1 MSEPVNKRGIT
12 VGIFIVIG
20 IAFLIGAVL
29 TIGNLR
35 STFQQKMTIWT
46 MFDDVNGLQA
56 GNNIWFSGVKIGT
69 VKEMELYGRSQVKV
83 TLNISLDAQKYIR
96 KNSMAK
102 IGTDGLIGNKIIVIY
117 GGTPDSPHVQE
128 GDRLMNESMLSTDD
142 ILETLQ
148 ENNLNILKLT
158 KKLSDGEGTLGKLIN
173 DDSVYRSIAA
183 TARNIELAS
192 ADARLLINSLSGFSQ
207 DMNRFGNK
215 LNQKGT
221 LVDKLLTDTMT
232 YTSVRHSVRQLER
245 TMDTISAMVSQLKEA
260 SENPKSPV
268 GVLLYDEETGKDV
281 KKTIRNLE
289 NSSATLEEDLEALKH
304 SFLLRRYFKKKEK
317 EAAKKK

>member
-1 MSEPVNKRGIT
+1 MSEPVNKRGIW

-35 STFQQKMTIWT
+35 STFQKKMTVWT
-46 MFDDVNGLQA
+46 MFDDVNGLQP

-69 VKEMELYGRSQVKV
+69 VKKMELYGRSQVKV

-117 GGTPDSPHVQE
+117 GGTSDSPEVEE
-128 GDRLMNESMLSTDD
+128 GDRLLNENMLSTDD
-142 ILETLQ
+142 ILETVQ
-148 ENNLNILKLT
+148 QNNLNILKLT
-158 KKLSDGEGTLGKLIN
+158 QKLADGEGTLGKLIN
-173 DDSVYRSIAA
+173 SDSVYRSIAS
-183 TARNIELAS
+183 TARSIELAS
-192 ADARLLINSLSGFSQ
+192 ADARLLISSLNNFTN
-207 DMNRFGNK
+207 DMNHFSDK

-221 LVDKLLTDTMT
+221 LVDKVLNDTVT
-232 YTSVRHSVRQLER
+232 YTSVRRSVRQLER
-245 TMDTISAMVSQLKEA
+245 TMDTISVMVSQLKKA

-281 KKTIRNLE
+281 KETIRNLE

-304 SFLLRRYFKKKEK
+304 SFLLRRYFKKKAKEEK
-317 EAAKKK
+317 K

>member
-1 MSEPVNKRGIT
+1 MSEPVNKRGIW

-20 IAFLIGAVL
+20 ISFLVGAVL

-35 STFQQKMTIWT
+35 STFQQKMTVWT
-46 MFDDVNGLQA
+46 IFDDVNGLQS

-117 GGTPDSPHVQE
+117 GGTPDSPQIEE
-128 GDRLMNESMLSTDD
+128 GDRLRNETMISSDD

-158 KKLSDGEGTLGKLIN
+158 KQLSNGEGTLGKLIQS
-173 DDSVYRSIAA
+173 DSVYRSIAS
-183 TARNIELAS
+183 TARSIELAS
-192 ADARLLINSLSGFSQ
+192 ADARQLISSLSHFSH
-207 DMNRFGNK
+207 DMNSFGNK

-221 LVDKLLTDTMT
+221 LVDNILTDTVT
-232 YTSVRHSVRQLER
+232 YASVRQSVRQLER
-245 TMDTISAMVSQLKEA
+245 TMDTISVLVSKLKEA
-260 SENPKSPV
+260 GENTKSPV
-268 GVLLYDEETGKDV
+268 GVLLYDEDAGKHV
-281 KKTIRNLE
+281 KETIRNLE
-289 NSSATLEEDLEALKH
+289 NSSETLEEDLEALKH

-317 EAAKKK
+317 AKK

>member
-20 IAFLIGAVL
+20 IAFLVGAVL

-46 MFDDVNGLQA
+46 IFDDVNGLQA

-117 GGTPDSPHVQE
+117 GGTPDSPQVEE
-128 GDRLMNESMLSTDD
+128 GDRLANEALLSTDD
-142 ILETLQ
+142 ILETVQ
-148 ENNLNILKLT
+148 QNNLNILKLT
-158 KKLSDGEGTLGKLIN
+158 EQLASGQGTIGKLIQS
-173 DDSVYRSIAA
+173 DSLYRSIAN
-183 TARNIELAS
+183 TARSIELAS
-192 ADARLLINSLSGFSQ
+192 ADARNLISSLSHFSQ
-207 DMNRFGNK
+207 EMNQFGNK

-221 LVDKLLTDTMT
+221 LVDKVLTDTVT
-232 YTSVRHSVRQLER
+232 YTSVRRSVRQLER
-245 TMDTISAMVSQLKEA
+245 TMDTISSMVSQLKAA

-281 KKTIRNLE
+281 KETIRNLE
-289 NSSATLEEDLEALKH
+289 KSSDNLNQDLEALKH
-304 SFLLRRYFKKKEK
+304 SFLLRRYFKKKAK
-317 EAAKKK
+317 EEEQKK